1 MRKSHRIVLISAL
14 LALLLCLPA
23 AAACRRGDLNGDG
36 HFSALDA
43 LLALKS
49 CFTDVFNARGDMNGD
64 GKITAADS
72 VALVRLL
79 TELT

>member
-23 AAACRRGDLNGDG
+23 AAACRRGDLDGDG

-49 CFTDVFNARGDMNGD
+49 
-64 GKITAADS
+64 S
-72 VALVRLL
+72 
-79 TELT
+79 

>member
-23 AAACRRGDLNGDG
+23 AAACRRGDLDGDG

-64 GKITAADS
+64 GKVTTWVSYA
-72 VALVRLL
+72 R
-79 TELT
+79 